1 MRNQTGVVAVKLCVL
16 LLVVWFATPA
26 SGAEMLIERLDGPVT
41 ANEARAFKQFVK
53 QEIKLPPDNNH
64 NGFVYGSA
72 GGAAEA
78 LGDVYE
84 VTHDREILDQLI
96 AVAQHML

>member
-1 MRNQTGVVAVKLCVL
+1 MRHQTAVGAVKFVL
-16 LLVVWFATPA
+16 LMFVIAFATPA

-41 ANEARAFKQFVK
+41 ANEVRAFKQFMK
-53 QEIKLPPDNNH
+53 QEVKLPPDNNH

-96 AVAQHML
+96 AVA